1 MPTITVPLAFTLQD
15 TAISPTDL
23 TILHNVMQNI
33 MHLHPEN
40 LAFGLVLIAL
50 LTYFY
55 TAFSKIFQPGNDQ
68 QQNGKQ
74 DFAKLE
80 SRIYYSSA
88 AAV

>member
-1 MPTITVPLAFTLQD
+1 MPTIAVPLAVIAQN
-15 TAISPTDL
+15 TAISPSDL
-23 TILHNVMQNI
+23 TNLHRT

-40 LAFGLVLIAL
+40 LASGLVLIAL

-55 TAFSKIFQPGNDQ
+55 TAFSKIFQPGGDQ
-68 QQNGKQ
+68 QQQLQDGKQ
-74 DFAKLE
+74 VFLKLE